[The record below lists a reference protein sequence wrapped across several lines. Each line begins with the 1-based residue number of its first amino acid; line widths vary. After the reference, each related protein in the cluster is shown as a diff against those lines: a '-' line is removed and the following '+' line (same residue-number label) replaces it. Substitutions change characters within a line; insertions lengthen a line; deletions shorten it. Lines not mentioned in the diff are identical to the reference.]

1 MKGSDNENIGISGV
15 IEILNCD
22 GYDIDFVK
30 IPLFEISPKKFLIF
44 AKSDFKDNNEK
55 GLINALS
62 NAKRAISNRMDE
74 IIKLSCLQKISS
86 KKRWNIPRKMDKLNT
101 IGIFVPRLLKKN
113 ITSKRNLLEHEYIIP
128 VDSQEVEDVIEI
140 AELFLASTEK
150 YVELGLLVAIDFF
163 GHTCVIF
170 NIMSE
175 QIEIYTKKHEEIID
189 LSHVEENDLMN
200 LAKAITNCKTNE
212 THSYIYEEDTSWDD
226 FYADCVSYSKKRVK
240 FTLELSK
247 SSDEEN
253 I

>member
-15 IEILNCD
+15 IEILNCNGND
-22 GYDIDFVK
+22 VQFVR
-30 IPLFEISPKKFLIF
+30 IPLFEISAKDFLIF

-74 IIKLSCLQKISS
+74 MIKLSCLQKISS
-86 KKRWNIPRKMDKLNT
+86 KKNWNIPTKMDKLSA
-101 IGIFVPRLLKKN
+101 IGIFVPRLLQRK
-113 ITSKRNLLEHEYIIP
+113 ITSMRNLLEHEYIISK
-128 VDSQEVEDVIEI
+128 DSQEVEDIIEI

-150 YVELGLLVAIDFF
+150 YVELGLLGAIDLF
-163 GHTCVIF
+163 GHTYVIF

-200 LAKAITNCKTNE
+200 LAKALTNCKTNE
-212 THSYIYEEDTSWDD
+212 THSYIHEGDTSWDD
-226 FYADCVSYSKKRVK
+226 FYADCISISKMMVK
-240 FTLELSK
+240 SNFGLS
-247 SSDEEN
+247 
-253 I
+253 